1 LRNFDY
7 FKQTFRST
15 QLLFSRV
22 KPELSDRATAC
33 RFDVT
38 LLAGSRSVGTFLT
51 TAIESR
57 SHDNCAWHRTQFDA
71 RHGEQL
77 ARIQSAE

>member
-22 KPELSDRATAC
+22 KPEPFGRVTAG
-33 RFDVT
+33 RFDAT
-38 LLAGSRSVGTFLT
+38 LLAGSLSDGLVF
-51 TAIESR
+51 TAALEPH